1 MNRKLALAALAVTLM
16 VAPSAN
22 ALDANS
28 EVTNMEVLRDAVR
41 TDKRALVESVLDL
54 TPREADRFWPLYA
67 VYQRRVDVS
76 NRRRVVAIESIV
88 AADGPISG
96 LYARNLANELV
107 ASDEAEI
114 RARRTLQNAV
124 LKALPPKKA
133 ARYLQLEHKI
143 RAVQAYDIATAIPL
157 LR

>member
-1 MNRKLALAALAVTLM
+1 MNRILGLAALAITLLM
-16 VAPSAN
+16 TPLAHAV
-22 ALDANS
+22 DATS
-28 EVTNMEVLRDAVR
+28 EVTDMRALRDAVR
-41 TDKRALVESVLDL
+41 TDKRAFVESVLGL
-54 TPREADRFWPLYA
+54 TPREANRFWPLYGM
-67 VYQRRVDVS
+67 YQRHLDAS

-88 AADGPISG
+88 ATDAPISE
-96 LYARNLANELV
+96 LFARNVANELV

-133 ARYLQLEHKI
+133 ARYLQLENKI
-143 RAVQAYDIATAIPL
+143 RAIQAYDIAAAIPL